1 MATTL
6 DWVKSLRAD
15 IRGDCGKGWNLRG
28 REVGGKMVMQ
38 IDRNDENGRSTLL
51 TNIGW
56 RKDNKRNILN
66 AIVEIKDY
74 MYHNGDSLKE
84 AYKKFSNQSEY
95 APVIKGQLK
104 GWAANKKAFLDSR
117 SNRRSTTLYD
127 LTKRV
132 ELACRFLEKSPKPQN
147 AKDLFLRI
155 KKEYFDVAPPHKGSK
170 KKLKNPEGGD
180 GRKRNC
186 GDIKSFL
193 NYCVEKKL
201 VNANLWT
208 APSSDWLQ
216 EEIIKTK
223 DSEEYQSKV
232 PIKSNELV
240 QLLEEIENKGNLN
253 LWLAVGLVGCFGLRP
268 AELGALSVEN
278 GRLFVGTTVKRN
290 KHKLK
295 KNDKPK
301 APEMVVSVDPIG
313 LEGLGDRLVQLYAKG
328 TIKLPLG
335 VIRAI
340 EKRGDNETYKPIGRA
355 FGQLLKRQKSWKKLN
370 LNRSENEQLDPYSLR
385 HGFAY
390 RCHVEMENPISA
402 TEVAGFMRHDTNTHN
417 DVYANYI
424 DNDQKERS
432 RDRLVGKLS

>member
-66 AIVEIKDY
+66 AIVEIKDF

-132 ELACRFLEKSPKPQN
+132 ELACRFLEKSPKPKN

-155 KKEYFDVAPPHKGSK
+155 KEEYFDVAPPHKGSK

-193 NYCVEKKL
+193 NYCVDKKL

-208 APSSDWLQ
+208 APSSEWLQ

-240 QLLEEIENKGNLN
+240 QLLKEIENKGNLN

-295 KNDKPK
+295 KYDKPK
-301 APEMVVSVDPIG
+301 APEMVVVS
-313 LEGLGDRLVQLYAKG
+313 
-328 TIKLPLG
+328 
-335 VIRAI
+335 
-340 EKRGDNETYKPIGRA
+340 
-355 FGQLLKRQKSWKKLN
+355 
-370 LNRSENEQLDPYSLR
+370 
-385 HGFAY
+385 
-390 RCHVEMENPISA
+390 
-402 TEVAGFMRHDTNTHN
+402 
-417 DVYANYI
+417 
-424 DNDQKERS
+424 
-432 RDRLVGKLS
+432 